1 MCDILLTP
9 QPLRAYPRY
18 KTHET
23 VLQAIH
29 DQEQQ
34 MQVLSDII
42 PGDDDLACVHA
53 YTCPF
58 AHARNTHI
66 HVRTRT
72 YTNAHTFTQACVC
85 ALAKVCSHTHKLNLF
100 TNMHRAFRCM
110 FMHVHMDMHVIHIMH
125 SYRTGWGPLVTF
137 VGVYPL
143 FLIFTHKHIHICFL
157 CMFIHITALDMV
169 HSSLVSSMSID
180 PVRLQSYNMSN
191 PPKTP
196 QITAIPGFEVRI
208 WSLSIISVF
217 ISLSKSAISQ
227 PCYLL
232 TAVAQPHNPSAISA
246 RIYTLH
252 QSVSLSSSL
261 RGMPSLSSSFR
272 GFTVGATQRQ
282 YVPVGYAH
290 ACKPVCPH
298 QIRKHALAN
307 SCDHARAHTHT
318 HTRRVYRDRGIHV
331 MCLVDVCLL
340 SVCCFFSLSQSMRS
354 EPTVASS
361 LYSSISRGPVDGV
374 RYLRE
379 SIGWK

>member
-1 MCDILLTP
+1 VCDILLTP

-110 FMHVHMDMHVIHIMH
+110 YMHVLMDMHVIHIMH

-143 FLIFTHKHIHICFL
+143 FLLFTHKHIHICFL

-232 TAVAQPHNPSAISA
+232 TAVAQPHNPIGNLCTHIHPASECVPLVFAARDAVVVIIFPWLYCRSDTTAICPRWVCTCMQA
-246 RIYTLH
+246 
-252 QSVSLSSSL
+252 SVPTPNTQTRPGKLL
-261 RGMPSLSSSFR
+261 RPR
-272 GFTVGATQRQ
+272 
-282 YVPVGYAH
+282 
-290 ACKPVCPH
+290 
-298 QIRKHALAN
+298 
-307 SCDHARAHTHT
+307 ARAHTHT
-318 HTRRVYRDRGIHV
+318 HTK
-331 MCLVDVCLL
+331 
-340 SVCCFFSLSQSMRS
+340 SVS
-354 EPTVASS
+354 
-361 LYSSISRGPVDGV
+361 
-374 RYLRE
+374 
-379 SIGWK
+379 